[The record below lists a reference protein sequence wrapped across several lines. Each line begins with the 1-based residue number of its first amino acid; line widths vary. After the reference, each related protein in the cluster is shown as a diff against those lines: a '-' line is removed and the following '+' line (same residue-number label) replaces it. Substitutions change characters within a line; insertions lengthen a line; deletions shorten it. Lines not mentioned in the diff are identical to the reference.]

1 MQPIEP
7 FHHLG
12 LLSLATII
20 VGLGYIL
27 RRWGK
32 KSVLSLSSHAARQR
46 PSRVIF
52 AICLSLSIALFT
64 LFTFGWLIPT
74 YKLGVGYGFVLAASL
89 ACALVAA
96 LVPDGGGR
104 ESQIHGVAA
113 WTMAVGML
121 ALVVG
126 LLLAPGLGVFAKFFL
141 AIITSYLVIDWIL
154 FLFVRWSRRYFLV
167 FQASYVLCFY
177 LAALVAA
184 YFG

>member
-1 MQPIEP
+1 MHPIET

-12 LLSLATII
+12 LLSLATIV

-27 RRWGK
+27 RRWGRQ
-32 KSVLSLSSHAARQR
+32 SIFSLSRHAARQR

-52 AICLSLSIALFT
+52 AVCLSLSISLFALFA
-64 LFTFGWLIPT
+64 FGWLIPT
-74 YKLGVGYGFVLAASL
+74 YHLGVGYGFVLAASL

-96 LVPDGGGR
+96 LVPDSGGQ
-104 ESQIHGVAA
+104 SSKIHGITA

-121 ALVVG
+121 VLVVA
-126 LLLAPGLGVFAKFFL
+126 LLFAPSLSVFARFFL
-141 AIITSYLVIDWIL
+141 VIITSYLLIDWVL

-184 YFG
+184 YLG

>member
-1 MQPIEP
+1 MQSLEA

-27 RRWGK
+27 RRWGRQ
-32 KSVLSLSSHAARQR
+32 SILSLSRHAARQR

-52 AICLSLSIALFT
+52 AICLSLSIALFA
-64 LFTFGWLIPT
+64 LFAFGWLIPM
-74 YKLGVGYGFVLAASL
+74 YHLGALYGVVLAASL
-89 ACALVAA
+89 ACAVIAA
-96 LVPDGGGR
+96 LVPDSGGR
-104 ESQIHGVAA
+104 ESQIHGIAA

-121 ALVVG
+121 VLVVG
-126 LLLAPGLGVFAKFFL
+126 LLLAPGTGVIARFFL
-141 AIITSYLVIDWIL
+141 VIITSYLVVDWML

-177 LAALVAA
+177 VATLVAA

>member
-1 MQPIEP
+1 
-7 FHHLG
+7 
-12 LLSLATII
+12 
-20 VGLGYIL
+20 
-27 RRWGK
+27 
-32 KSVLSLSSHAARQR
+32 
-46 PSRVIF
+46 
-52 AICLSLSIALFT
+52 LSLSIALFT